1 MDPRLAYWS
10 FALAVMAGVVAF
22 AFTGVRAVRHG
33 NVTRHRR
40 CMLSAAALVGVFV
53 LSYVVKLLVL
63 GREDR
68 SGWGATSIWV
78 LRIHEL
84 CVFAMLLAGGRAGAK
99 ALRLRLTRNAT
110 GRPEDAPAPAPL
122 AQAHRRAG
130 RLAVAAAA
138 LGFALATLVLAGMY
152 RRAGLL

>member
-1 MDPRLAYWS
+1 
-10 FALAVMAGVVAF
+10 
-22 AFTGVRAVRHG
+22 
-33 NVTRHRR
+33 
-40 CMLSAAALVGVFV
+40 MLSAAALVGVFV